1 MIQQPLQKQPEV
13 DPKHHTQPNIYFE
26 QKYPLMLAGQWTIV
40 KAKYWSQ
47 VKIPKKVN
55 RFRLIFNIQIGELL
69 NQERLFLQLPFTKAQ
84 SPIFAQ
90 KIENRKYFW
99 GL

>member
-1 MIQQPLQKQPEV
+1 
-13 DPKHHTQPNIYFE
+13 
-26 QKYPLMLAGQWTIV
+26 MLAGQWTIV

-55 RFRLIFNIQIGELL
+55 RFRLIFNIQIGELREL
-69 NQERLFLQLPFTKAQ
+69 LKKERLFLQLPFTKAQ
-84 SPIFAQ
+84 SPRFAQ